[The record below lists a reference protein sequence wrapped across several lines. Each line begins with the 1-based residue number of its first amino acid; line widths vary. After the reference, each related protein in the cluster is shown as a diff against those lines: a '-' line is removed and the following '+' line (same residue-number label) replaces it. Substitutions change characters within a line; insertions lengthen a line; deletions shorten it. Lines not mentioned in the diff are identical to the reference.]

1 MAKRANFP
9 DRVEK
14 RRREATARQ
23 EAYDALPD
31 EEKWRRNPRRSPG
44 HIDNVTRE
52 KRREA
57 K

>member
-1 MAKRANFP
+1 MKRANFP

-14 RRREATARQ
+14 RQREAIERQ
-23 EAYDALPD
+23 AAYDALPD

-52 KRREA
+52 KRRET